1 MLKCQHLNIYEQDK
15 FRAQLSWAWKGF
27 ITLGP
32 DQVLIR
38 TNRLTLRLSVPHWKN
53 FFKKLILKK
62 VSRWDLNHEN
72 LPCMQRVE
80 PFIYVL
86 PLCPCLWMSRL
97 LIPKLFLDVTFMISG
112 LFYPLTCTH
121 TNPVYGTK
129 SIDNE
134 NACEIVKAVLSAGD
148 SLWQWVKY

>member
-1 MLKCQHLNIYEQDK
+1 MKK
-15 FRAQLSWAWKGF
+15 FYNLGARS
-27 ITLGP
+27 GP
-32 DQVLIR
+32 DQDQPFDTQIKCSSL
-38 TNRLTLRLSVPHWKN
+38 KE

-97 LIPKLFLDVTFMISG
+97 LIPKLFLDVTFIISG

-134 NACEIVKAVLSAGD
+134 NACEIVKAVLGAGD
-148 SLWQWVKY
+148 SL